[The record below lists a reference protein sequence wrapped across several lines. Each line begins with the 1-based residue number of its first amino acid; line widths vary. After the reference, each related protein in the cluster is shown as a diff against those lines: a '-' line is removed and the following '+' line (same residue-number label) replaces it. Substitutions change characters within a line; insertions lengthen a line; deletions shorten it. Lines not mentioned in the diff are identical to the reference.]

1 MFYIKKYPLLQV
13 VITSVTRVVYVT
25 DRAIKI
31 ATISVSTV
39 APSAGEIA
47 EKLYTNFA
55 LSAAAFMPMACG
67 SDILWCYKFTGSLQM
82 I

>member
-13 VITSVTRVVYVT
+13 VISSVTRVVYVT

-39 APSAGEIA
+39 APSAGEI

-55 LSAAAFMPMACG
+55 LSAAAFMPTACG

>member
-13 VITSVTRVVYVT
+13 VITSVTRVVYFT

-47 EKLYTNFA
+47 EKLYTNLA
-55 LSAAAFMPMACG
+55 LSAAPFMPTACDLIYCG
-67 SDILWCYKFTGSLQM
+67 VINSQVHYK
-82 I
+82 